1 MSLNNVE
8 LLNIGKIP
16 FLKLDETIINLNRV
30 KCIQEEQ
37 MNQKKC
43 IKFYY
48 ADSLP
53 SSVCDTG
60 REKDYNKIKE
70 ILKMN

>member
-1 MSLNNVE
+1 MSLDRVE
-8 LLNIGKIP
+8 LLNIGNIP
-16 FLKLDETIINLNRV
+16 FLKADETIINLNRV
-30 KCIQEEQ
+30 KCIQEDL
-37 MNQKKC
+37 QKKC
-43 IKFYY
+43 INFYY

-53 SSVCDTG
+53 LTVCDTD

>member
-1 MSLNNVE
+1 MSVDRVE
-8 LLNIGKIP
+8 LLNIGNIP

-30 KCIQEEQ
+30 KCIQEDL
-37 MNQKKC
+37 QKKC
-43 IKFYY
+43 INFYY